1 MTECQF
7 CYNDLDKSNIVIN
20 IYNDNT
26 SEESKMCLHCNIMLI
41 ENILPNLLNS
51 IALETCEASI
61 KRIVKKDLPTH
72 LSIDGTGRGKQI
84 NKIIFDNMEI
94 SCKLKCPEYVN
105 IEEINKSMKY
115 INELV
120 LNDDDIYLYIKEET
134 FRSYKK

>member
-1 MTECQF
+1 
-7 CYNDLDKSNIVIN
+7 
-20 IYNDNT
+20 
-26 SEESKMCLHCNIMLI
+26 
-41 ENILPNLLNS
+41 
-51 IALETCEASI
+51 
-61 KRIVKKDLPTH
+61 
-72 LSIDGTGRGKQI
+72 
-84 NKIIFDNMEI
+84 MEI